1 MACVTGSFS
10 CDMAAILSRE
20 HPAAPDLT
28 TAAWSARKRSGRT
41 AAAVVLLPEFIHN
54 GQMPSKPS
62 KPMKAS
68 ILHIDAAYRGFFE
81 LRRLTVEHDLFDG
94 GSSGPLL
101 REVLHRSDVAAALLY
116 DASTDKVVLVEQY
129 RAGAHLAGENPW
141 LIDIV
146 AGRIE
151 AGQTPLDTIRREIA
165 EESGLTPTAIVPIGV
180 YLTAPH
186 LSSER
191 VHLYCAAVDAGSV
204 AGCHGLAHETEDIR
218 PLVLARSEALAAMRT
233 QPLSLWA
240 GLALA
245 WLGNEQ
251 RIPPLPQPLPG
262 EG

>member
-1 MACVTGSFS
+1 MPS
-10 CDMAAILSRE
+10 
-20 HPAAPDLT
+20 
-28 TAAWSARKRSGRT
+28 K
-41 AAAVVLLPEFIHN
+41 
-54 GQMPSKPS
+54 PSKPS

-191 VHLYCAAVDAGSV
+191 VHLYCAAVDTGSV

-251 RIPPLPQPLPG
+251 RIPPLPQPLPREGGG
-262 EG
+262 ELDRARGGVDG